1 MFSSTKGTNKMN
13 SRIVILGG
21 GESGIGAAIL
31 ALKKGYEVFLSDAGT
46 ISSDR
51 RRILKSCAIDFEE
64 EGHTESKILNAAFVI
79 KSPGIP
85 DSAPLIKKLVEK
97 NIPVISEIEFAY
109 QFIDKAKVI
118 AITGTNGK
126 TTTSLLTY
134 HLLKTAGYKVA
145 LGGNVGKSLA
155 ALVAEGDYHYYVVEV
170 SSFQLDGIVNFRAD
184 VAVLLNITPDHLDRY
199 DYNFEKYV
207 SSKFRLIENLTNEEA
222 FIYCADSK
230 PVTEEIGKR
239 KIEACMFAMTAS
251 KDKKLEAY
259 LEEDHLIFNYQFKEK
274 SENHKIPVSEI
285 SLIGK
290 HNMVNSMAAV
300 LSALCMEVPI
310 EMIMRGLKSFKN
322 AAHRL
327 EFVEEIDGVAYINDS
342 KATNVD
348 SVYYALDG
356 VKKDII
362 WIAGGIDKGNEYDQI
377 KELVE
382 EKVKALICLGKDN
395 SGLINYFGGI
405 VEKIAEVDSAEKAIQ
420 QAHDWALS
428 GDAVLLSPACSSFD
442 LFKNYED
449 RGEKFKEAV
458 MGLKSKSRE
467 KV

>member
-1 MFSSTKGTNKMN
+1 MN
-13 SRIVILGG
+13 NRIVILGG

-31 ALKKGYEVFLSDAGT
+31 ALKKGYEVFLSDAGN

-64 EGHTESKILNAAFVI
+64 GGHSESKILSAEIVI

-85 DSAPLIKKLVEK
+85 DSAPLIKKIVK
-97 NIPVISEIEFAY
+97 SNIPVISEIEFAY

-118 AITGTNGK
+118 AISGTNGK

-134 HLLKTAGYKVA
+134 HLLKTAGYRVA

-155 ALVAEGDYHYYVVEV
+155 SLVAEGDYHYYVVEI
-170 SSFQLDGIVNFRAD
+170 SSFQLDGIVNFRPD

-199 DYNFEKYV
+199 DYNFQKYV
-207 SSKFRLIENLTNEEA
+207 ASKFRLVENLTSEEA
-222 FIYCADSK
+222 FIYSVDSK
-230 PVTEEIGKR
+230 PITEQIER
-239 KIEACMFAMTAS
+239 QKIEACMFAMSSA
-251 KDKKLEAY
+251 KNNRLEAY
-259 LEEDHLIFNYQFKEK
+259 LEKDHLIFNFQFKEK
-274 SENHKIPVSEI
+274 NEHHKIPVSEI

-300 LSALCMEVPI
+300 LSALCMEVSI
-310 EMIMRGLKSFKN
+310 QKIVNGLKSFKN

-327 EFVEEIDGVAYINDS
+327 EFVAEVDGVAYINDS

-356 VKKDII
+356 VRKDII

-377 KELVE
+377 KELVA

-395 SGLINYFGGI
+395 SGLINYFGSSL
-405 VEKIAEVDSAEKAIQ
+405 EKIAEVDNAEKAIQ
-420 QAHDWALS
+420 QAQDWASS

-458 MGLKSKSRE
+458 HQLKSRAN
-467 KV
+467 VAH